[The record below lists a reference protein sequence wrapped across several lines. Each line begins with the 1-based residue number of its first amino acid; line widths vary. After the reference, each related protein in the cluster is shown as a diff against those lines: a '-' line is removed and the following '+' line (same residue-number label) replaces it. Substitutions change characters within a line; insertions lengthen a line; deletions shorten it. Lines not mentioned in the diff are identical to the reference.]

1 MKQTIIVSICAII
14 LCACNPDTWN
24 LDVVGMV
31 SGSSAGIDE
40 RINDSF
46 RYDNANGFP
55 IIQANSE
62 SYNIYVA
69 TDSHV
74 DRTRKNW
81 ERFICDYHADVN
93 CPLALH
99 LGDLINARN
108 HWDYMKRPLDS
119 IPANPLKR
127 DTLLAV
133 VGNHDIYFNQW
144 KEYVLRWK
152 TSTYYAIV
160 CTPAGKQDLFIF
172 LDTAEG
178 ILGKRQ
184 TDWLKQTLEWADAIG
199 FRHITV
205 CTHTHLFK
213 RDSSQGHT
221 SNMPL
226 EETYALLHLLQQHNV
241 EMFWCGHDHSREVS
255 QLGSLTSIIIDA
267 LFDREPHPA
276 YMIAT
281 VGNDPIRY
289 RFVNLPAATDN

>member
-1 MKQTIIVSICAII
+1 MKKIII
-14 LCACNPDTWN
+14 LTLSTILLSACNPDTWN
-24 LDVVGMV
+24 LDVAGMF

-46 RYDNANGFP
+46 HYANEHGFP
-55 IIQANSE
+55 TIHASGE
-62 SYNIYVA
+62 SYKVYVA
-69 TDSHV
+69 TDTHV
-74 DRTRKNW
+74 DFSRTNW
-81 ERFICDYHADVN
+81 EQFINAYRADIN
-93 CPLALH
+93 CPIAIH
-99 LGDLINARN
+99 LGDFINAQN

-119 IPANPLKR
+119 IPANPLKK

-133 VGNHDIYFNQW
+133 AGNHDLYFNQW
-144 KEYVLRWK
+144 KEYLRIWK

-160 CTPAGKQDLFIF
+160 RTPSGKQDLYIF
-172 LDTAEG
+172 VDTAEG

-184 TDWLKQTLEWADAIG
+184 TDWLKNLLNWADKQS

-226 EETYALLHLLQQHNV
+226 EETYALLHLLKEHNV
-241 EMFWCGHDHSREVS
+241 EMFWCGHDHYREIS
-255 QLGSLTSIIIDA
+255 NLGTMTSIIVDA
-267 LFDREPHPA
+267 LSEKEPHPG

-281 VGNDPIRY
+281 CGDEPISY
-289 RFVNLPAATDN
+289 RFVELKPVTK